1 MSNFSVKQY
10 KIQYPELP
18 DNQKYDVQLFDVSKT
33 DYLGFKPIDV
43 RIKEMRLKGD
53 LTDIMHAL
61 DNEDISLNDFFTYS
75 TNDDVSNMP
84 ISAVNLKNVDKIEVM
99 QILKERAK
107 HFSKLRDDYIKSNNA
122 YKGVQSEPP
131 QTESE
136 GTPSSDS

>member
-10 KIQYPELP
+10 KLQYPELS
-18 DNQKYDVQLFDVSKT
+18 DNEKYDIQLCNISKT
-33 DYLGFKPIDV
+33 DYIGFKPIDV

-61 DNEDISLNDFFTYS
+61 DNEDISLNDFFS
-75 TNDDVSNMP
+75 NSSDVDMTNVP
-84 ISAVNLKNVDKIEVM
+84 IPALHLKNLDRVEVM
-99 QILKERAK
+99 QILKQRAE
-107 HFSKLRDDYIKSNNA
+107 HYSKLRDDYIKSNNS

-136 GTPSSDS
+136 GTPSADS